1 MLAEG
6 RISLQRLIYCE
17 LRAIEFK
24 SQEIRYFVTWLDT
37 CIPLLKDTCVFMLET
52 STPDWLQNLWGP
64 TPGLR
69 PESVQPSCRIID
81 TFLKILV
88 NASEDAIVMYRARQ
102 WVLLH

>member
-1 MLAEG
+1 M
-6 RISLQRLIYCE
+6 
-17 LRAIEFK
+17 
-24 SQEIRYFVTWLDT
+24 
-37 CIPLLKDTCVFMLET
+37 FMLET

-102 WVLLH
+102 